1 MFERLRR
8 IQPDFKRLSHY
19 MQTAREKLADQHYLA
34 GIRHF
39 KEQKLKEAIEEWDQ
53 ALALNPKL
61 ESARRS
67 QERARRL
74 LKSLQEIK

>member
-1 MFERLRR
+1 
-8 IQPDFKRLSHY
+8 

-39 KEQKLKEAIEEWDQ
+39 KEQKIKEAIEEWDE

-61 ESARRS
+61 ESAKRS

-74 LKSLQEIK
+74 LKSLQEIQ